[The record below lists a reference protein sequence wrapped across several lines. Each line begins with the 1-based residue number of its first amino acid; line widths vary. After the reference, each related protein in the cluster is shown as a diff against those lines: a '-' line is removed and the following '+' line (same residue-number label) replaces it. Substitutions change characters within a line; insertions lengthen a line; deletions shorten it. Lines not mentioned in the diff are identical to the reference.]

1 MHAFISH
8 ITEESSIA
16 ICLKEWIESSLLG
29 NCSVFVSSDSEAI
42 PAGFKWLDK
51 INTALKNTQ
60 VMFVLCSSQSLQR
73 PWINFEMGYAWSR
86 DIPVIPLCHS
96 GITKSSLPR
105 PVGDFQALNI
115 EDSNFV
121 NLLLESLKTHFEL
134 SKIPRIDTTKM
145 QKELL
150 SAIDKVKQIDTTNNQ
165 KQINQTEE
173 IAQKLFSGEGI
184 KILHYLGEQDKKL
197 SPTQISNYFRRSTQQ
212 TKHHLDE
219 LKKLGLIIDSL
230 NMITGI
236 TYSISS
242 EGRKFL
248 FERDML

>member
-16 ICLKEWIESSLLG
+16 ICLKDWIESSLLG

-51 INTALKNTQ
+51 INDALQTTQ

-86 DIPVIPLCHS
+86 NIPVIPLCHS
-96 GITKSSLPR
+96 GISKSSLPR

-115 EDSNFV
+115 DDSNFV
-121 NLLLESLKTHFEL
+121 NLLLESLKTHFKL
-134 SKIPRIDTTKM
+134 PKIPRIDAVKM
-145 QKELL
+145 QIELL
-150 SAIDKVKQIDTTNNQ
+150 NAINTVKQTDMTSVKTQQNS
-165 KQINQTEE
+165 TENLDK
-173 IAQKLFSGEGI
+173 KLFSGEGI
-184 KILHYLGEQDKKL
+184 KILHYLGQQDKKL
-197 SPTQISNYFRRSTQQ
+197 SPEQIANYFRRSTQQ
-212 TKHHLDE
+212 TKYHLDE
-219 LKKLGLIIDSL
+219 LKKLGLIIDFI

-248 FERDML
+248 FERNML